1 MPFPSLF
8 FCTTLLCLAHKM
20 PVVRGHCTFFPKMKN
35 LFHCTKAA
43 KRQPPHGQPLLCRTA
58 KRMECI
64 NTIQRVNLRYTA
76 ENPCLC
82 GRGCSARKGASS
94 GRHRAAAGP
103 VTTLLGNC
111 FRFVTIGAAPLAGRF
126 CRQKRTFFALTAQ
139 ISTKTHGFC
148 ATCTQNRNFLV
159 YFTSGQNEINFLK

>member
-8 FCTTLLCLAHKM
+8 FCTTLLCLTHKM
-20 PVVRGHCTFFPKMKN
+20 PVVRGHCTFFSKMKN

-43 KRQPPHGQPLLCRTA
+43 KRQRPAQAAALRRTA
-58 KRMECI
+58 KRMEHI
-64 NTIQRVNLRYTA
+64 NTMQRVNPCNA
-76 ENPCLC
+76 AKNPCPC
-82 GRGCSARKGASS
+82 GRGCGARKGASS

-103 VTTLLGNC
+103 VTTLFGNC
-111 FRFVTIGAAPLAGRF
+111 FLFVTIGTAAPAGLF
-126 CRQKRTFFALTAQ
+126 CRRKRTILAFAAQ
-139 ISTKTHGFC
+139 ISPKTHGFC